1 MNSIDLIHVNN
12 TRNLK
17 HMKNHMKNRMKRHK
31 TPTVIVFGLLGLLW
45 GASFLLI
52 KISLRGLNPAQV
64 GLCRLALGAATLTV
78 VMLVTHRPWP
88 RDANIFKHL
97 AVIAVFMFVLPVAL
111 YSWTGQ
117 FLSPS
122 LSAVLNATTPLMT
135 LIIGAIALRSER
147 LTARQIGGV
156 LLGAAGIIL
165 VLAPWEKQPGG
176 ERLTVAAGSPRFW
189 LAALACLAATCCYG
203 CAYVWMRRFLVPTGE
218 ARDPVGLTAMQLLIA
233 AALAAAISP
242 WNGVFGSIPR
252 LSIPV
257 IIAILILGVFST
269 GLGYLWNTDIT
280 AQWGSLR
287 ASQVTYL
294 TPLVGIALGA
304 VILHEPI
311 ALHHLAGTAVVLIA
325 IACSR

>member
-17 HMKNHMKNRMKRHK
+17 HMRNMKHMKNHK
-31 TPTVIVFGLLGLLW
+31 TPTVVLFSLLGLLW

-52 KISLRGLNPAQV
+52 KISLRGLNSAQV
-64 GLCRLALGAATLTV
+64 GLFRLALGAATLTA

-88 RDANIFKHL
+88 RGANIFKHL

-111 YSWTGQ
+111 YSWAGQ
-117 FLSPS
+117 FLPSS

-165 VLAPWEKQPGG
+165 VLAPWERRLAG
-176 ERLTVAAGSPRFW
+176 ERLMVAAGSPRFW

-203 CAYVWMRRFLVPTGE
+203 CAYVWMRRFLVPTGA
-218 ARDPVGLTAMQLLIA
+218 ARDPVGLTAVQLLIA
-233 AALAAAISP
+233 AALTAAISP
-242 WNGVFGSIPR
+242 WNGAFDSIPR
-252 LSIPV
+252 LSV
-257 IIAILILGVFST
+257 STIIAILILGVFST

-280 AQWGSLR
+280 ARWGSLR

-311 ALHHLAGTAVVLIA
+311 ALHHIAGTAAVLIA